1 MTEVCR
7 DIAVIGIGCRFPGNL
22 NDPQSFW
29 SFLAGKHSAIREV
42 PADRWAVDAFYRE
55 DPAALG
61 WTRSKWGG
69 FLENVFDFD
78 AAFFDLAPAEA
89 THMDP
94 QQRLLLQVAYEATQD
109 AGLRLADLSKA
120 RTGVFTGISTSDY
133 AGMARHQR
141 QSTDIWAGS
150 GYALSIAANRIS
162 HRLNLNGPSYAV
174 DTACS
179 SALVAVD
186 QACRNLLTG
195 SCDMALAGGV
205 NCLLDPAPFI
215 SFSNANMLSRTGKV
229 SSFDAKADGFLR
241 AEGCGLLLLKPL
253 SAALSDGNRI
263 YAVISGT
270 AINQDGRTSTMTAP
284 SGAAQ
289 EAMLQELMAGVSL
302 TPRQIGYVEAHGTGT
317 QTGDPIEAHA
327 VGHVFA
333 GTARVD
339 PLMIGS
345 VKPNIGHLESAAGAA
360 GLIKTVLAV
369 HHGEVPPNINFDEPN
384 PEIPFDALNLEV
396 PVETRPLPEL
406 EGETAAVVNSF
417 GFGGTNAS
425 VLVRRRGAHET
436 QARRPGT
443 NSAGRTHSAGWIP
456 VPLSAPSAQGLASW
470 ARSVGDLAARGVS
483 TTVLAQDLAFWRD
496 RFAERSV
503 VLCNGDPTSLTE
515 GLEYLATRDVPAGN
529 TDDHRCVL
537 TGRRQGGN
545 KLAFTFSGQG
555 TQRWDMARG
564 VLEQEAVFKETIHEF
579 DGHFSALAG
588 WSVLDELTADEETS
602 RIDRNDVTQ
611 ACLVAVHLGLA
622 RLWMSRGIQPDLLIG
637 HSLGEIAAA
646 CIGGAISVET
656 AANII
661 HKRGLIHRQAPES
674 GHMAAVG
681 LTAEQ
686 VADYLPEDRSV
697 EIGAYNSPA
706 MVTVTGRQTA
716 LGALLERIGSDLPG
730 AMIRPLN
737 TGFAWHSELLEYGED
752 WFRAELGAVP
762 FSAPAIPV
770 LSTVTGRFQDRFGL
784 DYWWSNLRRPVRY
797 TQAIELGLDMDVDT
811 FVEIGPG
818 RTVTPLTAA
827 CAQARNKPVLAVHSL
842 DRDMEDSEAIA
853 RATGRLFVH
862 GVEPDWTAILPASGN
877 NATRLPLYPWQNE
890 TYRLLSAEARTA
902 LFTPVSHPLLGR
914 RDNGP
919 ALSWT
924 SVIDHRVLPY
934 LKDHIVSGGCVF
946 PAAGYLEIMIAAVRA
961 ATRDGPVEL
970 ASVRFLQALSL
981 NADQQVT
988 FNTRFDPETGR
999 LEISSRGA
1007 DETDWT
1013 LRAKG
1018 YGWQR
1023 ELTIDA
1029 RPIGRN
1035 GNGAGPHRSL
1045 AGSKFYEIAAR
1056 HDLTYGNAFKG
1067 VARLEFVS
1075 DHALL
1080 ADVELP
1086 KGVETWSDRYAAHP
1100 SVLDSILQTALAV
1113 DDLNAGLL
1121 EDRPE
1126 NADKYKLKLPVGV
1139 RRLLVTG
1146 ALPDKCLAHFE
1157 ADEDGAGI
1165 YTVFGDDAAPILR
1178 IEDLQT
1184 TSIGVSAGNQADRD
1198 AEPAYYL
1205 ETMEETGGSWPGAP
1219 SPEAGAGAGQ
1229 GWIVLGGPDSLSRGL
1244 EQALAAAGAHVDR
1257 IAFSGDGAEVARA
1270 IASLR
1275 AARDGQT
1282 FDGLVY
1288 AAALSAEGEPTE
1300 AVRDIVNGLLSF
1312 LGTESGDTDG
1322 TDFTR
1327 LCILSNQGRA
1337 ASGLPGPG
1345 TPDLAQS
1352 VLPGVS
1358 RTIANELPSLQVR
1371 SIDLD
1376 HDACGEFASIAD
1388 LILSNDPDTEI
1399 VVRNGSAFRPRLE
1412 PVADP
1417 HLPPRKITLQPGK
1430 TLANYRVLMSEPG
1443 QIGNLFV
1450 QAAPNPEPGTG
1461 EVLVE
1466 TAAVG
1471 LNFRDVMAATSL
1483 LPDELDGEAAWW
1495 RNLGLEFS
1503 GTVRVASADVT
1514 DFKPGDRVVGMG
1526 KGLLSKLSV
1535 VSATQLVKIPDG
1547 IDLIDAATVPTAFL
1561 TAVYALEQVARM
1573 RPGESVLIHL
1583 GTGGVGM
1590 AAIQV
1595 AKACGAVIHATAG
1608 TEDKRHALRDMGIQH
1623 VHDSRSLD
1631 FVDHVLAATGGRG
1644 VDVVLNA
1651 LSGAAIDKG
1660 LQCLAPFGRFV
1671 EIGKRDLAADKP
1683 IGLRALY
1690 ENKSY
1695 SVIDLSVMQEERPEL
1710 LREVFTSVMQRLADG
1725 TFSPLVNTRF
1735 PASGA
1740 ADAMRYLARAKHTGK
1755 VLVTFDEEELEVCCD
1770 PESELPVRE
1779 NACYLVTGG
1788 TGGFGLDV
1796 AEYLARNGAGKI
1808 LLASRSGSLSATDQ
1822 GRLASL
1828 RATGCDA
1835 LPVKLDVTDRTAVA
1849 ALFETQRDTLPIA
1862 GVVHAAA
1869 VIDDGF
1875 LAQLDE
1881 DRVNKVLAPKVEG
1894 AWNLHLASE
1903 AAGRPLDFFVMFS
1916 SIAEAVGSVG
1926 QANYVA
1932 ANGFLSGLASYRRA
1946 LGHPALTICWGAL
1959 GDTGMVARSE
1969 ALAGYLDSVGIKP
1982 VTSAAAL
1989 DALRRL
1995 INSGAGVATFAAI
2008 DWKSLGRALPSASQA
2023 PRLAPVMVREGQGNA
2038 PLIRLLSTSP
2048 RSAWHETICG
2058 QLQQEV
2064 ASVLKIE
2071 KAAIPLDRPLMEI
2084 GLDSLSS
2091 FELKNRIEGLVEIT
2105 IPVARFLQTPT
2116 IEGIAG
2122 LIEELYAETLRNAG
2136 ETDPERKDQGN
2147 GASRETCAL
2156 SVLPRQRAALELAR
2170 LPLTSPFARSGLV
2183 RKAEVRF
2190 DRRIDRKAIEA
2201 AIASLAGRHDA
2212 VRLKTDPKAAEPRLL
2227 TLSDD
2232 LPAVMDGQ
2240 DTAMALPAEGEALWR
2255 FTIIQGEE
2263 TRLTISAH
2271 AAAADAISVL
2281 RAANEIKA
2289 HVCREALRP
2298 KPEFDWREMAAS
2310 ARLAEGEAGHTRD
2323 RAYWRET
2330 LRYSKAVVFDTQKG
2344 LQPPP
2349 GLGCSRSGHAILTA
2363 TARNAGPFDEA
2374 TILAS
2379 FAHALSKVFVFDPVT
2394 VDCSRP
2400 VDPDQTVPAVIGPIS
2415 SSFPVCLAFADG
2427 NRAERI
2433 RQTRQSLEAAKRHRA
2448 YDSAQILGELAGQLP
2463 DEGAALTQFG
2473 LFFSDPPKDLD
2484 IGLDQLA
2491 DMLCADPA
2499 HAMRLQVS
2507 RSEENCRFDLVFD
2520 PGIVTAEKA
2529 EAVAAFLSE
2538 ECDTNYAA
2546 QESGLAWSRNEEL
2559 EHRLEKMT
2567 ASLDRERQIA
2577 GRKPRTA
2584 ARSGGAT
2591 ALPLTM
2597 QQSFLLNALQD
2608 PRASEDFQRF
2618 WAVARAFRVTPG
2630 LDVRR
2635 LRKAVESL
2643 VARHPALRTTF
2654 TGRNGTLC
2662 ASVAAASPTAF
2673 SVEDAG
2679 DMSDAWIRSRID
2691 ELDREIFNPLA
2702 GELYRVTVLRC
2713 GKAGDILHCKGHHS
2727 IMDGWSMG
2735 QLVEELFLLYIGQ
2748 PLPDLECDPEV
2759 YLKRFSGVGDDDVL
2773 KIREDYFRRLLRD
2786 APPAPVFGKTLSAPI
2801 NPYLLEAG
2809 PAGEHV
2815 INLGDAQDLKQF
2827 VREKALSPTAMLIA
2841 GMAQTIAHHSG
2852 VDDLT
2857 ICVPTAMRTDRI
2869 LRSYVGWVATVM
2881 PVRCRVGQFSSLS
2894 DLAADIFRQYR
2905 QTQGFLP
2912 ADSLLR
2918 GGPLQQE
2925 LTEGGS
2931 YLTLYEAGMLTA
2943 ESGVIGGPLGALS
2956 RIGSQQELNL
2966 GSIRIRP
2973 LATNKVRTGSAYNL
2987 DVRSFEGDDGLN
2999 LRCGFDSHIFG
3010 EAEAHGLFT
3019 EIVDRMTSAMGD
3031 GALEARPLHGETRR
3045 EPISIS

>member
-29 SFLAGKHSAIREV
+29 SFLTGKHSAIREI
-42 PADRWAVDAFYRE
+42 PSDRWAIDAFYRA

-69 FLENVFDFD
+69 FLDDVFGFD

-109 AGLRLADLSKA
+109 AGLTLADLSRA

-195 SCDMALAGGV
+195 SCDIALAGGV

-241 AEGCGLLLLKPL
+241 AEGCGLVLLKPL
-253 SAALSDGNRI
+253 SAALADGNRV

-289 EAMLQELMAGVSL
+289 EAMLQELMAGAPL
-302 TPRQIGYVEAHGTGT
+302 TPRQVGYVEAHGTGT

-333 GTARVD
+333 GPSRD
-339 PLMIGS
+339 EPLMIGS

-360 GLIKTVLAV
+360 GLIKAVLAV
-369 HHGEVPPNINFDEPN
+369 HHGEVPPNINFEDPN
-384 PEIPFDALNLEV
+384 PEIPFDALNIEV
-396 PVETRPLPEL
+396 PVETRPLPERD
-406 EGETAAVVNSF
+406 GETAAVVNSF

-425 VLVRRRGAHET
+425 ALIRRQGAQE
-436 QARRPGT
+436 ARSEPQ
-443 NSAGRTHSAGWIP
+443 NAHSPDRTVVPGWIP
-456 VPLSAPSAQGLASW
+456 VPLSAPSQQGLAAW
-470 ARSVGDLAARGVS
+470 AGSAGELTAHGVSAADLAHS
-483 TTVLAQDLAFWRD
+483 LAFKRD
-496 RFAERSV
+496 RFAERAV
-503 VLCNGDPTSLTE
+503 VLCKDDAQGLSE
-515 GLEYLATRDVPAGN
+515 GLEYLSLRDDPAGN
-529 TDDHRCVL
+529 TDRHPHVL

-564 VLEQEAVFKETIHEF
+564 VLRQEPVFRETVREF
-579 DGHFSALAG
+579 DGHFSPLAG
-588 WSVLDELTADEETS
+588 WSVLDELTADEAAS
-602 RIDRNDVTQ
+602 NIDRNDVTQ

-622 RLWMSRGIQPDLLIG
+622 RLWMSRGVVPDLVIG

-646 CIGGAISVET
+646 CIGGAISMET

-661 HKRGLIHRQAPES
+661 HKRGLIHRNAPEP
-674 GHMAAVG
+674 GRMAAVG

-686 VADYLPEDRSV
+686 LATYLPDDTSV

-706 MVTVTGRQTA
+706 MVTVTGRERA
-716 LGALLERIGSDLPG
+716 LETLLERIRSDLPG
-730 AMIRPLN
+730 TMIRPLN
-737 TGFAWHSELLEYGED
+737 TGFAWHSELLDYGKD
-752 WFRAELGAVP
+752 WFLRELGGVP
-762 FSAPAIPV
+762 FRAPEIPV
-770 LSTVTGRFQDRFGL
+770 LSTVTGRFQDRFDL

-797 TQAIELGLDMDVDT
+797 AQAIELGLDLDVDT
-811 FVEIGPG
+811 FLEIGPH
-818 RTVTPLTAA
+818 RTVSPLTAA
-827 CAQARNKPVLAVHSL
+827 CAQARRKPVLAVPSL

-853 RATGRLFVH
+853 RATGTLFVH
-862 GVEPDWTAILPASGN
+862 GVEPDWAAILPASESDGL
-877 NATRLPLYPWQNE
+877 RLPLYPWQNK

-919 ALSWT
+919 VLSWT

-934 LKDHIVSGGCVF
+934 LKDHMVSGSCVF

-981 NADQQVT
+981 NGDQQVT

-999 LEISSRGA
+999 LEISSRSA

-1023 ELTIDA
+1023 KLEIDA
-1029 RPIGRN
+1029 RPTGRN

-1045 AGSKFYEIAAR
+1045 DGKEFYELAAR
-1056 HDLTYGNAFKG
+1056 HDLTYGTAFKG
-1067 VARLEFVS
+1067 VTRVEFVS
-1075 DHALL
+1075 DRALL

-1086 KGVETWSDRYAAHP
+1086 KGIETWSDRYTAHP
-1100 SVLDSILQTALAV
+1100 AVLDSILQTALAV

-1121 EDRPE
+1121 DDRPE
-1126 NADKYKLKLPVGV
+1126 NAGKYKLKLPVGV
-1139 RRLLVTG
+1139 HRLLIAG
-1146 ALPDKCLAHFE
+1146 ALPDKCFARFE
-1157 ADEDGAGI
+1157 AGEEDAGI
-1165 YTVFGDDAAPILR
+1165 YTVFGDDATPILR
-1178 IEDLQT
+1178 IENLET
-1184 TSIGVSAGNQADRD
+1184 TSIGVFAGHLAERE
-1198 AEPAYYL
+1198 AEPAYYI
-1205 ETMEETGGSWPGAP
+1205 ETMEPADDLRPGTADP
-1219 SPEAGAGAGQ
+1219 RAGAGQ
-1229 GWIVLGGPDSLSRGL
+1229 SWIVLGDPDGISRGL
-1244 EQALAAAGAHVDR
+1244 EQALAVTGAQVNR
-1257 IAFSGDGAEVARA
+1257 IAFSGDGAQTARE
-1270 IASLR
+1270 IADLR
-1275 AARDGQT
+1275 AARGGHP
-1282 FDGLVY
+1282 FDGLVH
-1288 AAALSAEGEPTE
+1288 AAALSAEGEPPE
-1300 AVRDIVNGLLSF
+1300 AVKDIVNGLLSF
-1312 LGTESGDTDG
+1312 IGAEAGNADG
-1322 TDFTR
+1322 ASFAR
-1327 LCILSNQGRA
+1327 LCILSREGRA
-1337 ASGLPGPG
+1337 ISGRQKTGA
-1345 TPDLAQS
+1345 PDLPQS
-1352 VLPGVS
+1352 VLPGLS
-1358 RTIANELPSLQVR
+1358 RTIANELASLQVR

-1376 HDACGEFASIAD
+1376 EHALGDFPAIAQ
-1388 LILSNDPDTEI
+1388 LILRDGPDSEI
-1399 VVRNGSAFRPRLE
+1399 AVRAGTLYRPRFE
-1412 PVADP
+1412 PVAGS

-1430 TLANYRVLMSEPG
+1430 ALTNYRVLMSEPG
-1443 QIGNLFV
+1443 QIGNLLL
-1450 QAAPNPEPGTG
+1450 QAAPVPEPGGG

-1471 LNFRDVMAATSL
+1471 LNFRDIMAATSL
-1483 LPDELDGEAAWW
+1483 LPDELEGDAAWW

-1503 GTVRVASADVT
+1503 GTVRAADPEGT
-1514 DFKPGDRVVGMG
+1514 GLKPGDRVVGMG
-1526 KGLLSKLSV
+1526 KGLLRKLTTV
-1535 VSATQLVKIPDG
+1535 PAAQLIRIPDG
-1547 IDLIDAATVPTAFL
+1547 IDLLDAATVPTAFL
-1561 TAVYALEQVARM
+1561 TAVYALEHVARM
-1573 RPGESVLIHL
+1573 RSGESVLIHL

-1595 AKACGAVIHATAG
+1595 ARACGAVIHASAG
-1608 TEDKRHALRDMGIQH
+1608 SEDKRDALRAMGIEH
-1623 VHDSRSLD
+1623 VHDSRNLD

-1695 SVIDLSVMQEERPEL
+1695 SVIDLSVMQEERPDL
-1710 LREVFTSVMQRLADG
+1710 LREVFTSVMERLAGG
-1725 TFSPLVNTRF
+1725 TFRPLVNTRF
-1735 PASGA
+1735 PASRA

-1755 VLVTFDEEELEVCCD
+1755 VLVTFDEDELDVCCGPD
-1770 PESELPVRE
+1770 AEFPVRTD
-1779 NACYLVTGG
+1779 AAYLVTGG

-1796 AEYLARNGAGKI
+1796 AEHLARCGAGRV
-1808 LLASRSGSLSATDQ
+1808 LLASRSGAVQAADQ
-1822 GRLASL
+1822 QRLANL
-1828 RATGCDA
+1828 RAAGCDA
-1835 LPVKLDVTDRTAVA
+1835 RPVKLDVTDKAAVA
-1849 ALFETQRDTLPIA
+1849 ALFGSQSETMPIA
-1862 GVVHAAA
+1862 GVIHAAA

-1881 DRVNKVLAPKVEG
+1881 ERINTVLAPKVEG

-1903 AAGRPLDFFVMFS
+1903 AAGCPLDFFVMFS

-1932 ANGFLSGLASYRRA
+1932 ANGFLGGLAAYRRA
-1946 LGHPALTICWGAL
+1946 LGLPALSICWGAL
-1959 GDTGMVARSE
+1959 GDTGMIARSE

-1982 VTSAAAL
+1982 VASATAL

-1995 INSGAGVATFAAI
+1995 VNSDAAVATFAAI
-2008 DWKSLGRALPSASQA
+2008 DWKSLGRALPSAGNAS
-2023 PRLAPVMVREGQGNA
+2023 RLAPVMTREGEGNA
-2038 PLIRLLSTSP
+2038 PLVRLLSTSP

-2058 QLQQEV
+2058 QLRQEI
-2064 ASVLKIE
+2064 ASVLKMD
-2071 KAAIPLDRPLMEI
+2071 KTAIPLDRPLMEI

-2091 FELKNRIEGLVEIT
+2091 FELKNRIEGLIEIT

-2122 LIEELYAETLRNAG
+2122 LIEELYAETIRNAG
-2136 ETDPERKDQGN
+2136 KAGSGHEDQAT
-2147 GASRETCAL
+2147 GAAARTGSL
-2156 SVLPRQRAALELAR
+2156 PVLPRQRTALQLAR
-2170 LPLTSPFARSGLV
+2170 LPLTSSFARAGLIH
-2183 RKAEVRF
+2183 RAEARF
-2190 DRRIDRKAIEA
+2190 DRGTGRKAIEA
-2201 AIASLAGRHDA
+2201 AVASLAGRHDA
-2212 VRLKTDPKAAEPRLL
+2212 VRLRTDPEAAAPEHLHV
-2227 TLSDD
+2227 SDD
-2232 LPAVMDGQ
+2232 LPAVTSGQ
-2240 DTAMALPAEGEALWR
+2240 NTFMALPAEDGALWR
-2255 FTIIQGEE
+2255 FSLDQNNDL
-2263 TRLTISAH
+2263 LTISAH
-2271 AAAADAISVL
+2271 AAAADAFSVL

-2289 HVCREALRP
+2289 HVSGKTPRGRP
-2298 KPEFDWREMAAS
+2298 ELAWKELAAS
-2310 ARLAEGEAGHTRD
+2310 GHRAEGEASHTRD

-2330 LRYSKAVVFDTQKG
+2330 LRDAKAVVFDGQAG

-2349 GLGCSRSGHAILTA
+2349 ALGCARGGHGVLTA
-2363 TARNAGPFDEA
+2363 TGKNANRFDEA
-2374 TILAS
+2374 VLLAS
-2379 FAHALSKVFVFDPVT
+2379 FAHALSTVFGCDAVT
-2394 VDCSRP
+2394 VDCALS
-2400 VDPDQTVPAVIGPIS
+2400 VDQDRNAPPAIGPLS
-2415 SSFPVCLAFADG
+2415 SSFPVRLGIGNG
-2427 NRAERI
+2427 NRSDRI
-2433 RQTRQSLEAAKRHRA
+2433 RQARQGLEAAGPHRA
-2448 YDSAQILGELAGQLP
+2448 YDSAQILRELGPHLP
-2463 DEGAALTQFG
+2463 DEGAALSQFG
-2473 LFFSDPPKDLD
+2473 LLWCDLPKDLGA
-2484 IGLDQLA
+2484 GLDQLA
-2491 DMLCADPA
+2491 DMLCGNPN
-2499 HAMRLQVS
+2499 HVMRLQVS
-2507 RSEENCRFDLVFD
+2507 RSGDNCRFDLVFD
-2520 PGIVTAEKA
+2520 PDIVTAGKA
-2529 EAVAAFLSE
+2529 EAVAALVAGDRGLFLADDE
-2538 ECDTNYAA
+2538 P
-2546 QESGLAWSRNEEL
+2546 GLVWARNADL
-2559 EHRLEKMT
+2559 EHRLAKR
-2567 ASLDRERQIA
+2567 ADSLERTTQA
-2577 GRKPRTA
+2577 ARRKNRTA
-2584 ARSGGAT
+2584 VRSGGAS

-2608 PRASEDFQRF
+2608 PRATDDFRRF
-2618 WAVARAFRVTPG
+2618 WTATRALHVTPG
-2630 LDVRR
+2630 LDMAR
-2635 LRKAVESL
+2635 LRKAVETL
-2643 VARHPALRTTF
+2643 VARHPALRTSF
-2654 TGRNGTLC
+2654 TGRNGSLC
-2662 ASVAAASPTAF
+2662 ASVAAASEPAF
-2673 SVEDAG
+2673 LVEDVG
-2679 DMSDAWIRSRID
+2679 DVNDDWISNRIE
-2691 ELDREIFNPLA
+2691 ELEREIFDPLA
-2702 GELYRVTVLRC
+2702 GQLYRVTVLRC

-2748 PLPDLECDPEV
+2748 PLAELECDPEI
-2759 YLKRFSGVGDDDVL
+2759 YLKRFSGVGDDETLRV
-2773 KIREDYFRRLLRD
+2773 REDYFRRLLRD
-2786 APPAPVFGKTLSAPI
+2786 APPAPVLGKARTAPV

-2815 INLGDAQDLKQF
+2815 INLGDATELHRF
-2827 VREKALSPTAMLIA
+2827 VRERALSPTAMLIA
-2841 GMAQTIAHHSG
+2841 GTAQTIARHSG
-2852 VDDLT
+2852 IDDVT

-2881 PVRCRVGQFSSLS
+2881 PVRCRVGAFSSLPE
-2894 DLAADIFRQYR
+2894 LAADIFQQYR
-2905 QTQGFLP
+2905 QTQSFLP
-2912 ADSLLR
+2912 ADFLLR
-2918 GGPLQQE
+2918 GGPLQRE

-2943 ESGVIGGPLGALS
+2943 ESGLIGGPLAALS

-2999 LRCGFDSHIFG
+2999 LRCGFDTGIF
-3010 EAEAHGLFT
+3010 EENEAHGLFT
-3019 EIVDRMTSAMGD
+3019 EIVDRMASALGE
-3031 GALEARPLHGETRR
+3031 GTAGPRPLHGETRR